1 MLIIKSMFPINMFV
15 DQQYVVN
22 QVFEIIVVQYVNYL
36 YLILDVFVD
45 LLMMLILHDIL
56 MVILMVILNVLG
68 YFSFGYLCFIFMGLL
83 SRNIDIGGDCEALG
97 IQIVLGNEMGGASVD

>member
-1 MLIIKSMFPINMFV
+1 MFPINMFV

-45 LLMMLILHDIL
+45 LLMMSILHD
-56 MVILMVILNVLG
+56 ILMVILNVLG
-68 YFSFGYLCFIFMGLL
+68 YFSFGYLYFIFMGLL
-83 SRNIDIGGDCEALG
+83 SRNIDIGGDCEVLE
-97 IQIVLGNEMGGASVD
+97 IRIVLGNEMGGAIVD